1 VSLMLPVGDGVSIRA
16 VAVVCFEIDLRA
28 CGSFSLFFTEIPGK
42 HTEADSSAA
51 KQLDSPDQ
59 LLSRK
64 KPGLSLETKI
74 DLEKRKRN
82 DLINE
87 HNRLKFA
94 VKEKEARLKTL
105 QKTLQTMDAQPAASN
120 TEDACRQRIRQLEN
134 NLDKMKVKITE
145 AREIQ
150 TAYGHIRE
158 NLQQEVRDIY
168 GVLEQREQAVA
179 VGQAKLDKASKQ
191 SQTAAAATGCTL
203 GRVLQM
209 ECETMG
215 KKREMDLELCV
226 LSAEE
231 KELKR
236 QMETLGQLSTQR
248 LREQYYD
255 QQCYDVCGAS
265 RSDMKLMEDMEALRE
280 ALGCADVQELVS
292 KVVSQQATQQ
302 DLLSEVTRCE
312 ELTRQEDAALTQLHL
327 QHAELKFS
335 SKPAAS
341 RFDGL
346 KGEMEAELNQ
356 EVFRVRRLHGALQ
369 QSQDLLATVERGV
382 NNLYFRMSCVPVQ
395 ELSSASCT
403 ESLDKVKDISNR
415 LPTLLQRASQHKA
428 EISGLDQ
435 ERVHSLLE
443 QLNRMESRNVK
454 RPSTP
459 IHSPEVSD
467 DEDECCPSRDEIKS
481 NSMRLVES
489 EQSKSSSR
497 RGKRKQ

>member
-1 VSLMLPVGDGVSIRA
+1 
-16 VAVVCFEIDLRA
+16 
-28 CGSFSLFFTEIPGK
+28 
-42 HTEADSSAA
+42 
-51 KQLDSPDQ
+51 
-59 LLSRK
+59 
-64 KPGLSLETKI
+64 
-74 DLEKRKRN
+74 
-82 DLINE
+82 
-87 HNRLKFA
+87 
-94 VKEKEARLKTL
+94 
-105 QKTLQTMDAQPAASN
+105 
-120 TEDACRQRIRQLEN
+120 
-134 NLDKMKVKITE
+134 MKVKITE

-150 TAYGHIRE
+150 TAYGHIHE

-168 GVLEQREQAVA
+168 GVLEQKEQAVA

-191 SQTAAAATGCTL
+191 SQTAAAAAGCTL

-215 KKREMDLELCV
+215 KKREMDLELCE

-248 LREQYYD
+248 PREQDIQEEEEDDEEEEEEGEEDEEAALPAAD

-265 RSDMKLMEDMEALRE
+265 RSDMKLKEDMEALRE

-302 DLLSEVTRCE
+302 HLLSEVTRCE
-312 ELTRQEDAALTQLHL
+312 ELTWQEDAALTQLHL

-335 SKPAAS
+335 SKPAAT

-382 NNLYFRMSCVPVQ
+382 NNLYFRMSCEPVQ

-403 ESLDKVKDISNR
+403 ESLDKVKDISNC

-459 IHSPEVSD
+459 IHSPEVCD
-467 DEDECCPSRDEIKS
+467 NEHECCPSRDEIKS
-481 NSMRLVES
+481 SSMRLVES
-489 EQSKSSSR
+489 EQNKS

>member
-1 VSLMLPVGDGVSIRA
+1 MKNSRSPTHHPIKTS
-16 VAVVCFEIDLRA
+16 
-28 CGSFSLFFTEIPGK
+28 GK

-59 LLSRK
+59 
-64 KPGLSLETKI
+64 PGLSLETKI
-74 DLEKRKRN
+74 VREKAKIN
-82 DLINE
+82 LLIKE
-87 HNRLKFA
+87 HNRLSFE
-94 VKEKEARLKTL
+94 VKKKEASLKTL
-105 QKTLQTMDAQPAASN
+105 QKTLQTMDAQPADSN
-120 TEDACRQRIRQLEN
+120 TEHACRQRIRQLEN
-134 NLDKMKVKITE
+134 NLDKMKVKI
-145 AREIQ
+145 AKASEIQ

-168 GVLEQREQAVA
+168 AGLEQKQQAVA
-179 VGQAKLDKASKQ
+179 VGQTKLYKASKQ
-191 SQTAAAATGCTL
+191 SQTAAAAAGCTL

-215 KKREMDLELCV
+215 KKREMDLELCE

-231 KELKR
+231 KVLKR
-236 QMETLGQLSTQR
+236 QIKTLGQLGTQR
-248 LREQYYD
+248 LREQDIQEEEEKEEEVEEEVEEEEAALPAAD
-255 QQCYDVCGAS
+255 QQRYDVCGAS

-302 DLLSEVTRCE
+302 FLLSEVTRCE
-312 ELTRQEDAALTQLHL
+312 ELAQQEEAALTQLQL

-356 EVFRVRRLHGALQ
+356 EVFRVRRLHGTLQ

-395 ELSSASCT
+395 ELSSASCA

-428 EISGLDQ
+428 EMSGLDQ
-435 ERVHSLLE
+435 ERVHSVLE
-443 QLNRMESRNVK
+443 QLNQMESRNVK

-467 DEDECCPSRDEIKS
+467 DEDECCPSRKEIKS
-481 NSMRLVES
+481 NSRRLVES
-489 EQSKSSSR
+489 EQNKS
-497 RGKRKQ
+497 RGKKKQ

>member
-1 VSLMLPVGDGVSIRA
+1 MDCNSSTKMKNSRSPR
-16 VAVVCFEIDLRA
+16 
-28 CGSFSLFFTEIPGK
+28 K

-51 KQLDSPDQ
+51 KQLDSPDNFYQ
-59 LLSRK
+59 QKSL
-64 KPGLSLETKI
+64 GLSLETKI
-74 DLEKRKRN
+74 VREKGKIN
-82 DLINE
+82 VLINE
-87 HNRLKFA
+87 HNRLSFA

-105 QKTLQTMDAQPAASN
+105 QKTLQTMDAQPADSN
-120 TEDACRQRIRQLEN
+120 TEDACMQRIHQLEN
-134 NLDKMKVKITE
+134 NLAKMKVKITE

-158 NLQQEVRDIY
+158 KLQQEVRDIY
-168 GVLEQREQAVA
+168 AVVEQKKQAVA
-179 VGQAKLDKASKQ
+179 VGQTKLDKASKQ
-191 SQTAAAATGCTL
+191 SQTAAAAAGCTL

-215 KKREMDLELCV
+215 KKREMDLELCE

-236 QMETLGQLSTQR
+236 QMETLGQLGTQR
-248 LREQYYD
+248 LREQ
-255 QQCYDVCGAS
+255 QRYDVCGAS

-302 DLLSEVTRCE
+302 FLLSEVTRCE
-312 ELTRQEDAALTQLHL
+312 ELTQQEDAALTQLHL

-346 KGEMEAELNQ
+346 KREMEAELNQ

-395 ELSSASCT
+395 ELSSASCV

-435 ERVHSLLE
+435 ERVYSLLE
-443 QLNRMESRNVK
+443 QLNQMESRNVK
-454 RPSTP
+454 DHAPLYTP
-459 IHSPEVSD
+459 
-467 DEDECCPSRDEIKS
+467 RDEIKS
-481 NSMRLVES
+481 NSMRLVKS
-489 EQSKSSSR
+489 EQNKS

>member
-1 VSLMLPVGDGVSIRA
+1 MKNSRSPTHHPIKTS
-16 VAVVCFEIDLRA
+16 
-28 CGSFSLFFTEIPGK
+28 GK

-82 DLINE
+82 YLINE

-134 NLDKMKVKITE
+134 NLDKMKVKIIE

-150 TAYGHIRE
+150 TAYEHIRE

-168 GVLEQREQAVA
+168 GVLEQKEQAVA
-179 VGQAKLDKASKQ
+179 VGQTKLDKASKQ
-191 SQTAAAATGCTL
+191 SQTAAAAAGCTL

-215 KKREMDLELCV
+215 KKREMDLELCE

-236 QMETLGQLSTQR
+236 QMETLGQLGTQR
-248 LREQYYD
+248 LREQ
-255 QQCYDVCGAS
+255 QRYDVCGAS

-302 DLLSEVTRCE
+302 LLLSEVTRCE

-346 KGEMEAELNQ
+346 KGEMEAKLNQ
-356 EVFRVRRLHGALQ
+356 EMFRVRRLHGALQ
-369 QSQDLLATVERGV
+369 KSQDLLATVERGV
-382 NNLYFRMSCVPVQ
+382 NNLYFRMSCLPVQ
-395 ELSSASCT
+395 ELSSASCA

-443 QLNRMESRNVK
+443 QLNQMESRNVK

-467 DEDECCPSRDEIKS
+467 DEDECCPSRVEIKS
-481 NSMRLVES
+481 SSMRLVES
-489 EQSKSSSR
+489 EQNKS

>member
-1 VSLMLPVGDGVSIRA
+1 
-16 VAVVCFEIDLRA
+16 
-28 CGSFSLFFTEIPGK
+28 
-42 HTEADSSAA
+42 
-51 KQLDSPDQ
+51 
-59 LLSRK
+59 
-64 KPGLSLETKI
+64 TKI
-74 DLEKRKRN
+74 VREKAKIN
-82 DLINE
+82 LLIKE
-87 HNRLKFA
+87 HNRLSFE
-94 VKEKEARLKTL
+94 VKKKEASLKTL
-105 QKTLQTMDAQPAASN
+105 QKTLQTMDAQPADSN

-145 AREIQ
+145 ASEIQ

-168 GVLEQREQAVA
+168 AGLEQKQQAVA
-179 VGQAKLDKASKQ
+179 VGQTKLDKASKQ
-191 SQTAAAATGCTL
+191 SQTAAAAAGCTL

-215 KKREMDLELCV
+215 KKREMDLELCE

-231 KELKR
+231 KVLKR
-236 QMETLGQLSTQR
+236 QMETLGQLGTQR
-248 LREQYYD
+248 LREQDIQEEKEEEVEEVEEEVEEEEAALPAAD
-255 QQCYDVCGAS
+255 QQRYDVCGAS

-302 DLLSEVTRCE
+302 FLLSEVTRCE
-312 ELTRQEDAALTQLHL
+312 ELAQQEEAALTQLQL

-341 RFDGL
+341 RGRVAVLYNGFFFVQGLTGL
-346 KGEMEAELNQ
+346 KREMEAELNQ
-356 EVFRVRRLHGALQ
+356 EVFRVRRLHGTLQ

-395 ELSSASCT
+395 ELSSASCA

-428 EISGLDQ
+428 EMSGLDQ
-435 ERVHSLLE
+435 ERVHSVLE
-443 QLNRMESRNVK
+443 QLNQMESRNVK

-467 DEDECCPSRDEIKS
+467 DEDECCPSREEIKS
-481 NSMRLVES
+481 NSRRLVES
-489 EQSKSSSR
+489 EQNKS
-497 RGKRKQ
+497 RGWMIRDLGGNLSFMNVLSVGLAREG